1 MLECLGSIARNKYF
15 QYAYRFQ
22 HVAYCC
28 FNESTKMGKVSGH
41 TKIKKIGL
49 YCFTIIDSLLLYF
62 VLQTKCSKK
71 KKDQIEIRESSLN
84 YIAYK
89 I

>member
-28 FNESTKMGKVSGH
+28 FNESTKIGKVSGH
-41 TKIKKIGL
+41 TKIKKIEL
-49 YCFTIIDSLLLYF
+49 YCFKIDSQLLYF

-71 KKDQIEIRESSLN
+71 KKRPNRNKRKLSQL
-84 YIAYK
+84 YCL
-89 I
+89 